1 MGNSLRLLRR
11 YQLIELLDSDLKSEE
26 SRVLIY
32 NSILMAVRVE
42 DIKGVYEKIE
52 SYRKGKLKDE
62 ETDPSEID

>member
-1 MGNSLRLLRR
+1 MLFRS
-11 YQLIELLDSDLKSEE
+11 IELLDSDLKNEE

-42 DIKGVYEKIE
+42 DIKSVYEKVD

-62 ETDPSEID
+62 EADQTETD

>member
-1 MGNSLRLLRR
+1 MDREGSLDERRNS
-11 YQLIELLDSDLKSEE
+11 QKNEE

-42 DIKGVYEKIE
+42 DIKSVYEKVD

-62 ETDPSEID
+62 EADQTETD